1 MANTP
6 YELTK
11 LGSSPSN
18 MVTPVST
25 GDVKQEFKAP
35 CWSKYMS
42 ALNDLRY
49 LAKFHDINAVI
60 EDLKRDL
67 GLK

>member
-1 MANTP
+1 MKNDS

-11 LGSSPSN
+11 FSSSPSN
-18 MVTPVST
+18 MVVPVST

-42 ALNDLRY
+42 VLNDLRY
-49 LAKFHDINAVI
+49 LARFHNINEVMEA
-60 EDLKRDL
+60 LKRDL
-67 GLK
+67 GIK